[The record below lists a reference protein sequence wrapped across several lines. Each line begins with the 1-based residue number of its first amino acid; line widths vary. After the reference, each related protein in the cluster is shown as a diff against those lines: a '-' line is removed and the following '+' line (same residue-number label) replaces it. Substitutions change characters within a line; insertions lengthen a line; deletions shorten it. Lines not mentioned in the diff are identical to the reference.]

1 MPLSKTAAILF
12 RLKSADF
19 LFLSYVPPNVRSAGQ
34 SPFIQIIPYIIL
46 EYFRFVKNFIR
57 ICTRILQILFW
68 RISSIFR
75 TAAIGNFDKLFSG
88 NPFDFCRYR
97 YIILRQHRTK
107 TIYWIL
113 HVSCLHIFSL
123 AQKITWLL
131 NGYVPCCAKL
141 ASCTIRPSKACLPQ
155 RGRWRVAPE
164 RLTERPALRR

>member
-1 MPLSKTAAILF
+1 MSG
-12 RLKSADF
+12 
-19 LFLSYVPPNVRSAGQ
+19 SAGQ

-68 RISSIFR
+68 RISSIFQ

-123 AQKITWLL
+123 AQKSHDYSTDMFH
-131 NGYVPCCAKL
+131 
-141 ASCTIRPSKACLPQ
+141 
-155 RGRWRVAPE
+155 VAPN
-164 RLTERPALRR
+164 LHLAQFVLARRDLPLWGKCHAVIEELVWRNTKSHRKTFILYFAPN